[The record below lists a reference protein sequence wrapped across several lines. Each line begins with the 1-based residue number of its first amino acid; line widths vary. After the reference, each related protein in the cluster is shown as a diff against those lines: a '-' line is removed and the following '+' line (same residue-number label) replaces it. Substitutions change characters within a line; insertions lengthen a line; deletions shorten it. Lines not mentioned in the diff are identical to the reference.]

1 MHSTA
6 SVITL
11 VHGHFSYFA
20 IFLGLD
26 MICVSI
32 FVVLLRPDCTCYSK
46 VLWTWYI
53 EFVLQK

>member
-46 VLWTWYI
+46 VFWTLVI
-53 EFVLQK
+53 R